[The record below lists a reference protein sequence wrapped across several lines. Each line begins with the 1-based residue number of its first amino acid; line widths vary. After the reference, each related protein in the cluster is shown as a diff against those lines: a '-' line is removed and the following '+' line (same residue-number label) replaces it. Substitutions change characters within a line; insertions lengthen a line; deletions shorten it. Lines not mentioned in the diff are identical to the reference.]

1 MAYHFNRVSY
11 YNMHSNFGTEIK
23 VIYDPRVELPLLGIL
38 SSPKIMDQDGELI
51 NKMLLGFLLSS
62 DS

>member
-1 MAYHFNRVSY
+1 
-11 YNMHSNFGTEIK
+11 MHSNFGTEIK